1 MIDYIFYINLDEKP
15 NKKEHIESLLSQ
27 FDIPYERF
35 AGIKPSLEECLAMK
49 NVVPRIQEYLHH
61 PEKYPRGIGVLG
73 CYLSHTMTM
82 NKCKKLPK
90 KHKHILILEDDAIFT
105 QKDMDYIN
113 DKINMLNEQHD
124 WDVLRVLLP
133 RTESFLERGI
143 ENVDGDVYKFVGNH
157 VLSKFDSS
165 NRNVI
170 NGGCH
175 FYVLNRK
182 NITKISQYVKK
193 EDIFNIDSIYSTK
206 ELNIYFLIS
215 SSIQSGMRNE
225 SSIPK
230 L

>member
-1 MIDYIFYINLDEKP
+1 
-15 NKKEHIESLLSQ
+15 
-27 FDIPYERF
+27 
-35 AGIKPSLEECLAMK
+35 
-49 NVVPRIQEYLHH
+49 
-61 PEKYPRGIGVLG
+61 
-73 CYLSHTMTM
+73 
-82 NKCKKLPK
+82 
-90 KHKHILILEDDAIFT
+90 
-105 QKDMDYIN
+105 
-113 DKINMLNEQHD
+113 MLNEQYD

-133 RTESFLERGI
+133 RTESFLDRGI
-143 ENVDGDVYKFVGNH
+143 ENVDGDVYKFAGNH

-165 NRNVI
+165 NKNVI